1 MKNLQKNK
9 KSDIILVEK
18 ILIKEHIIM
27 IKRELYLSKIRDSY
41 DSELIKVIIGVRRSG
56 KSVLMTQ
63 IIDELKEK
71 GIKEDHIIYM
81 NFEDY
86 DYIDYTEPKKF
97 NSYVKSKIKD
107 KAKYYLLFDEIQNV
121 NDFERVINSFRA
133 TLNVSIFITGSNS
146 KLLSGE
152 LATHLS
158 GRYISIKMMPF
169 TFKEYLE
176 LKKEKNEEID
186 TDKAFIE
193 YLEWGC
199 MPQIFNTNSIE
210 ERKLYLKDL
219 YNSII
224 LKDIVERN
232 KIKDVN
238 LLNRV
243 IQFLM
248 ENIGGII
255 SSNLIVGYLKNEK
268 VQTTADTILNYIEYI
283 NNSLIINK
291 VNRYDIRGKSVMAT
305 LEKYYLTDL
314 GLLQLKKSPIEKKIG
329 GRLENIVYNELIAR
343 GYEVYIG
350 KTNKGEIDFVID
362 DFGDRKYIQVADYL
376 SSDEVVE
383 REFGAYKAVE
393 DNYPK
398 YVITMDK
405 LDYSRDGIIHKNIID
420 FLLSDKMSLSS

>member
-1 MKNLQKNK
+1 
-9 KSDIILVEK
+9 
-18 ILIKEHIIM
+18 M
-27 IKRELYLSKIRDSY
+27 IKREIYLKKIRGSY
-41 DSELIKVIIGVRRSG
+41 DSNLIKVIIGVRRSG
-56 KSVLMTQ
+56 KSVLMLQ
-63 IIDELKEK
+63 IIEELKQK

-86 DYIDYTEPKKF
+86 DYVDYTEPKKF
-97 NSYVKSKIKD
+97 NTYVKQKIKD
-107 KAKYYLLFDEIQNV
+107 KEKYYLLFDEIQNV
-121 NDFERVINSFRA
+121 NEFEKVINSFRA
-133 TLNVSIFITGSNS
+133 ILNVSIFITGSNS

-152 LATHLS
+152 LATHLA
-158 GRYISIKMMPF
+158 GRYISIKIMPF

-176 LKKEKNEEID
+176 LKKDKKEESNIEKS
-186 TDKAFIE
+186 FLE
-193 YLEWGC
+193 YLEWGG

-219 YNSII
+219 YNSAI

-255 SSNLIVGYLKNEK
+255 SSNSITSYLKSEK
-268 VQTTADTILNYIEYI
+268 IQTTPDTILNYAEYI
-283 NNSLIINK
+283 TNSLIVNK
-291 VNRYDIRGKSVMAT
+291 VNRYDIRGKNVMAT
-305 LEKYYLTDL
+305 LEKYYLADL
-314 GLLQLKKSPIEKKIG
+314 GLLQLKKSPIEKKVG

-350 KTNKGEIDFVID
+350 KTDKGEIDFVIE
-362 DFGDRKYIQVADYL
+362 DFGEREYIQVTDYL
-376 SSDEVVE
+376 SSDEVVQ

-398 YVITMDK
+398 YVLSMDK
-405 LDYSRDGIIHKNIID
+405 INYSQNGIIHKNIID
-420 FLLSDKMSLSS
+420 WLLEDN

>member
-1 MKNLQKNK
+1 
-9 KSDIILVEK
+9 
-18 ILIKEHIIM
+18 M
-27 IKRELYLSKIRDSY
+27 IKREMYLKKIRDSY

-56 KSVLMTQ
+56 KSVLMKQ
-63 IIDELKEK
+63 IIDELKLK
-71 GIKEDHIIYM
+71 GVKEDHIIYM

-86 DYIDYTEPKKF
+86 DYIDFIEPKKF
-97 NSYVKSKIKD
+97 NAYVKEKIKD
-107 KAKYYLLFDEIQNV
+107 KEKYYLLFDEIQNV
-121 NDFERVINSFRA
+121 NEFEKVINSFRA

-152 LATHLS
+152 LATYLS
-158 GRYISIKMMPF
+158 GRYISIKIMPF

-176 LKKEKNEEID
+176 LKKERKEEID
-186 TDKAFIE
+186 IDKSFLE

-210 ERKLYLKDL
+210 ERKLYLRDL
-219 YNSII
+219 YNSVI

-232 KIKDVN
+232 QIKDIN

-243 IQFLM
+243 IQFIM

-255 SSNLIVGYLKNEK
+255 SSNSITSYLKNEK
-268 VQTTADTILNYIEYI
+268 IQTTPDTILNYVEYI
-283 NNSLIINK
+283 TNALIVNK
-291 VNRYDIRGKSVMAT
+291 VNRYDIRGKNVMAT

-314 GLLQLKKSPIEKKIG
+314 GLLQLKKSPIERKVG

-350 KTNKGEIDFVID
+350 KTDKGEIDFLID
-362 DFGDRKYIQVADYL
+362 DFGERIYIQVADYL

-383 REFGAYKAVE
+383 REFGAYKSIE

-398 YVITMDK
+398 YVISMDK
-405 LDYSRDGIIHKNIID
+405 INYSQNGIIHKNIVD
-420 FLLSDKMSLSS
+420 FLLGENL